1 MEDLD
6 QYNGDAEHDM
16 WVDFDYHENTGE
28 LSEYFDD
35 SDLDAYVENLND
47 WD

>member
-1 MEDLD
+1 MEDFD

-16 WVDFDYHENTGE
+16 WVDFNYHENTGE

-35 SDLDAYVENLND
+35 PYLDEYVDKLND